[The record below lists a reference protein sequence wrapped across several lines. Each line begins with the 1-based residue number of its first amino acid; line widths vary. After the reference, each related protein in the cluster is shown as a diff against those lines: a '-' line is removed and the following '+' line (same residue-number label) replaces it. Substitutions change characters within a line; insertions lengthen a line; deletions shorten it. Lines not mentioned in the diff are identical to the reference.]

1 MRGHATYVDQ
11 CSYELQMPDSH
22 GNQRPVKKPTCFFT
36 TKASMFTHLAANC
49 TGDHQHTHLHP
60 DGGNRSEHAENY
72 PNKLAK
78 KLAHLM
84 VNDEADDY
92 DYDEVLAADD
102 GSEQVAQ
109 DEAQGGQESA
119 EVANSNGDH
128 DHDHDPIKV
137 NNDLRKKH
145 GRQAVNYIA
154 RLHRSLG
161 HPSAEMLRVLE
172 EVQATD
178 NVKAAARGYMCGIC
192 ASRRKP
198 GSVPPAAGRTARRF
212 GDRLCADSAWIET
225 TSGRKCLLTLM
236 DQATRYIAV
245 RLLHSE
251 QGTDFIK
258 GVERAWIKQFGCLK
272 YLRVDEAKGWASG
285 SGTG

>member
-1 MRGHATYVDQ
+1 
-11 CSYELQMPDSH
+11 MPDSH

-49 TGDHQHTHLHP
+49 TGDHQHTRLEGHHP
-60 DGGNRSEHAENY
+60 DGGNRSERAENY
-72 PNKLAK
+72 LNNLAK

-84 VNDEADDY
+84 VTDEADDY
-92 DYDEVLAADD
+92 DYDKVSAADD

-119 EVANSNGDH
+119 EVANSNGHH

-161 HPSAEMLRVLE
+161 HQ
-172 EVQATD
+172 VQATD
-178 NVKAAARGYMCGIC
+178 NVKAAARGYMCGAC
-192 ASRRKP
+192 PSRRKP
-198 GSVPPAAGRTARRF
+198 GSVPPAAGLTARHF
-212 GDRLCADSAWIET
+212 GDRLCADSAWVET

-258 GVERAWIKQFGCLK
+258 GVERAWIKQFGCPK
-272 YLRVDEAKGWASG
+272 YLRVDEAKGWASQQQWHHPG
-285 SGTG
+285 SGAG